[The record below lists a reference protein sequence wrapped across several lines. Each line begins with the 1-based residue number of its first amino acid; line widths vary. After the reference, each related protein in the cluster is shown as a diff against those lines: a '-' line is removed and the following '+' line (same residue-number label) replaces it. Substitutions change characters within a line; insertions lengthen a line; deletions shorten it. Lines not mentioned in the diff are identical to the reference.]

1 MLILKL
7 LYQIV
12 SSFLSYQI
20 ISSLLIIYFL
30 GRKFEWKEG
39 RNRVG
44 KIIAV
49 TIFTSLL
56 SCISLINSQ
65 GNMRFLI
72 EFKGHMNF
80 LNFTILN
87 FMCMLLYLYIYH
99 KGSILEKL
107 YWVALTQCISSYT
120 TLTTLFL
127 ARRMP
132 LHDMELYVGGE
143 TLFFLIGALVISI
156 EYMSLYSVTKY
167 SLNFSYLGKRA
178 LIFSILVNGFW
189 YFFIRILYY
198 MTDFNI
204 SLLASVTILLSYILY
219 FFMIDVLSKNINKLW
234 GIEMENKN
242 MKLKSKYYEEVELI
256 NQEVRKYRHDLAN
269 HLNLLYYY
277 LETNNL
283 EESKRY
289 LESLEIDLR
298 EIHKEF
304 YYLQTGN
311 EAVDFIL
318 NSKLIV
324 AREKNIEVKVSIGDL
339 SELFISNINLCT
351 LLANLLDN
359 AIEACQLFNKGKS
372 FIQVNIQCNKNKF
385 MINIKNSSNSVK
397 TDAEGN
403 YITHKKVGD
412 HGLGILQIN
421 RIIDQYEGFVSR
433 KYANDVFETNILIFN
448 VRE

>member
-7 LYQIV
+7 LYQII
-12 SSFLSYQI
+12 SSFLIYQI
-20 ISSLLIIYFL
+20 ISSYLIIYFL
-30 GRKFEWKEG
+30 GSKFEWKEG
-39 RNRVG
+39 RNRVE

-80 LNFTILN
+80 FNVTILN
-87 FMCMLLYLYIYH
+87 FMFMLLYLYIYH
-99 KGSILEKL
+99 RGSILEKV
-107 YWVALTQCISSYT
+107 YWVTLIQCISSYT

-127 ARRMP
+127 IRRMP
-132 LHDMELYVGGE
+132 LHDMELYMGGE
-143 TLFFLIGALVISI
+143 TLFFLIGVLVII
-156 EYMSLYSVTKY
+156 MEYMSLYSVTKY
-167 SLNFSYLGKRA
+167 CPN
-178 LIFSILVNGFW
+178 
-189 YFFIRILYY
+189 
-198 MTDFNI
+198 FNI
-204 SLLASVTILLSYILY
+204 SLLASTTILLCYILY
-219 FFMIDVLSKNINKLW
+219 FFMIDLLSKNINKLL
-234 GIEMENKN
+234 GIEMENQN

-256 NQEVRKYRHDLAN
+256 NQEIRKYRHDLAN

-277 LETNNL
+277 LDTNNL

-289 LESLEIDLR
+289 LESMEAGLGKIRKD
-298 EIHKEF
+298 F
-304 YYLQTGN
+304 YYLETGN

-318 NSKLIV
+318 NSKLLV
-324 AREKNIEVKVSIGDL
+324 ACEKNIEVKVSIGDL
-339 SELFISNINLCT
+339 SELFISNTNLCT

-359 AIEACQLFNKGKS
+359 AIEACQLFNKGKA
-372 FIQVNIQCNKNKF
+372 FIQLNIQFSKNKF
-385 MINIKNSSNSVK
+385 MINIKNSSNPVK

-412 HGLGILQIN
+412 HGLGILQID